1 MEILI
6 ISGLS
11 GSGKSRAATFLEDIG
26 YYIVDNLPAEMM
38 LKFANF
44 CTASG
49 GRYDRVAL
57 VYDVRAGEPFQRLVD
72 VVDKLRRR
80 GGVRCRMLFL
90 EADTRAIISRYK
102 ETRRSH
108 PLCAE
113 GLSIEE
119 AVRRERELLAP
130 VRERA
135 DFVLDTST
143 FSTAKL
149 RSELLSLFGG
159 GDTQQALN
167 VSVMSFGFKNGL
179 PLEADLVFD
188 VRFLPNP
195 YYVPELKHLTG
206 LDEPVREYVFASEAA
221 GRFLERLEPLLAFL
235 LPQYLQEGRTELVIA
250 VGCTGGR
257 HRSTAMAHHLANY
270 IGELGYPVSESHRD
284 ISR

>member
-57 VYDVRAGEPFQRLVD
+57 VYDVRAGEPFQRLID
-72 VVDKLRRR
+72 VLDKLRRR
-80 GGVRCRMLFL
+80 DGVRCHMLFL
-90 EADTRAIISRYK
+90 ETDTRVIISRYK

-113 GLSIEE
+113 GISIEE
-119 AVRRERELLAP
+119 AVRRERELLA
-130 VRERA
+130 
-135 DFVLDTST
+135 
-143 FSTAKL
+143 
-149 RSELLSLFGG
+149 
-159 GDTQQALN
+159 
-167 VSVMSFGFKNGL
+167 
-179 PLEADLVFD
+179 
-188 VRFLPNP
+188 
-195 YYVPELKHLTG
+195 
-206 LDEPVREYVFASEAA
+206 PVREYVFASEAA

-257 HRSTAMAHHLANY
+257 HRSTAMAHHLATY
-270 IGELGYPVSESHRD
+270 IGGLGYPVSESHRD